1 MSLQEIH
8 QPSAKPS
15 PTNTNKRRPT
25 FTLADWMPVVEKWE
39 NRDRMHDSFTL
50 AELIAEHLGTYP
62 DGTPVVSTQSYYAW
76 RKMVRAELARQKN
89 KGDQG

>member
-8 QPSAKPS
+8 QPSAKS
-15 PTNTNKRRPT
+15 TRINGNKRRPT
-25 FTLADWMPVVEKWE
+25 LTLEDWTPVVEKWE
-39 NRDRMHDSFTL
+39 NRDRIHDSFTL

-76 RKMVRAELARQKN
+76 RKMVLAERTKEKA
-89 KGDQG
+89 

>member
-8 QPSAKPS
+8 QQSEKSSQAS
-15 PTNTNKRRPT
+15 GNKRRPT
-25 FTLADWMPVVEKWE
+25 FTLEDWMPVVEKWE

-62 DGTPVVSTQSYYAW
+62 DGTPVVAIQSYYAW
-76 RKMVRAELARQKN
+76 RKIVLAEFAKQKA
-89 KGDQG
+89 